1 MKKLK
6 LPYWLHDDL
15 KKFAIGAA
23 ILIALFVVA
32 GIVAL
37 FKKYASYIITGAC
50 ALAASYALG
59 TIVVYFTQQAKEREL
74 KQRKTIH
81 INDSRDTGK

>member
-23 ILIALFVVA
+23 ILIALFAVA
-32 GIVAL
+32 AIVAL
-37 FKKYASYIITGAC
+37 FKKYATYIITGAC
-50 ALAASYALG
+50 VLAASYALG
-59 TIVVYFTQQAKEREL
+59 TIVVYFTQQAKERES
-74 KQRKTIH
+74 KHTKTIH

>member
-23 ILIALFVVA
+23 ILIALFAVA

-81 INDSRDTGK
+81 INDSRDTGN

>member
-6 LPYWLHDDL
+6 LPYWLRDDL

-32 GIVAL
+32 GIVAM
-37 FKKYASYIITGAC
+37 FKKYAAYIITCAC

-74 KQRKTIH
+74 RKNKTIH
-81 INDSRDTGK
+81 INDSRDTDK

>member
-15 KKFAIGAA
+15 KKFAIGAT
-23 ILIALFVVA
+23 ILIALFAVA
-32 GIVAL
+32 GMVAL
-37 FKKYASYIITGAC
+37 FKKYAAYIITGAC

-59 TIVVYFTQQAKEREL
+59 TIVVYFTQQAKERES
-74 KQRKTIH
+74 KQIKTIH